1 MGQEDTASCIAVAT
15 AFPTE
20 TEATIDARAEVPS
33 EGTPK
38 GDPMEEGTKDPFN
51 KGLRS
56 YIQECPWQGRGESKQ
71 SCQTMAKPVGF
82 FMKSPRVRKTV
93 ISSAHSK
100 ASDATRQRP

>member
-20 TEATIDARAEVPS
+20 TEATVDARAEVPS

-56 YIQECPWQGRGESKQ
+56 YIQKCPWQGQGR
-71 SCQTMAKPVGF
+71 AKAVLSNHG
-82 FMKSPRVRKTV
+82 
-93 ISSAHSK
+93 
-100 ASDATRQRP
+100 